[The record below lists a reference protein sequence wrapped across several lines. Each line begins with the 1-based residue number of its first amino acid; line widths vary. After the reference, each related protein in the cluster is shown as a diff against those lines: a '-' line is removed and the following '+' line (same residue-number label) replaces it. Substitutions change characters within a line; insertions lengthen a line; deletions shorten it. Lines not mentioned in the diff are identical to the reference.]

1 MCFFIS
7 AAKVQLI
14 ALNISMKNMY
24 VNNSGSY
31 DFDTVYTNMTFKDLK
46 ICKFDQ
52 TQGYDSI

>member
-1 MCFFIS
+1 
-7 AAKVQLI
+7 
-14 ALNISMKNMY
+14 MKNMY

>member
-1 MCFFIS
+1 
-7 AAKVQLI
+7 
-14 ALNISMKNMY
+14 MKNMY

-31 DFDTVYTNMTFKDLK
+31 DFDTVYTKMTFKDFK